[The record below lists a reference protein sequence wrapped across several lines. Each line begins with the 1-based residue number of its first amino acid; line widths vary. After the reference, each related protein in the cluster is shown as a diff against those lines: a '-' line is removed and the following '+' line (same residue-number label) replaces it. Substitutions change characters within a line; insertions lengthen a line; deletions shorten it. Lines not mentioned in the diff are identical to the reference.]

1 MGVGYSQFPSKML
14 NLQLLCFSSV
24 NAMCSQ
30 EKLLQSLNLGV
41 FPVHP
46 HTQHCL
52 LMLGADASA
61 THGCSSI
68 QGKNRRGSS
77 LFAIAELAMCIINKC
92 HKIKNKTKQKQRC
105 KKGHVESDQCSTYLD
120 SSTQKAEER
129 HW

>member
-61 THGCSSI
+61 TGAVAS
-68 QGKNRRGSS
+68 KERT
-77 LFAIAELAMCIINKC
+77 AEAPHCLPLLSWLCA
-92 HKIKNKTKQKQRC
+92 
-105 KKGHVESDQCSTYLD
+105 
-120 SSTQKAEER
+120 
-129 HW
+129 